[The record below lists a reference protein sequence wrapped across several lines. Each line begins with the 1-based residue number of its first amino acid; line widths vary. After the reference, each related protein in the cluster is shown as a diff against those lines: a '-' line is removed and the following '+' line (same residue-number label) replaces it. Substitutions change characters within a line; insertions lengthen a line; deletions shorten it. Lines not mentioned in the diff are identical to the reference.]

1 MFPTGEELRRG
12 LAAVVPL
19 FSFDDSGLSLLPR
32 DGPSAL
38 RSFLVMSLT
47 LPPFVVQILVL
58 QRDQA
63 MEPLGLHFFFV
74 WLLAYVVS
82 WVLLPLLVLE
92 FGQGKPFESRV
103 AHFIIAYN
111 WLQLPIEYMHFI
123 ADILPEGL
131 GSLLAFIVLLFGLSL
146 QWFVVKR
153 TLGFAGLGATAL
165 VGLAFF
171 LNIIIFLVASDMTE
185 LVPKLQD
192 P

>member
-47 LPPFVVQILVL
+47 LPPFLVQILVL

-63 MEPLGLHFFFV
+63 MEPLGLHFFGV
-74 WLLAYVVS
+74 WILAYVVS
-82 WVLLPLLVLE
+82 WTLLPLLLIE
-92 FGQGKPFESRV
+92 FGQGKPFEGRI
-103 AHFIIAYN
+103 AYFLIAYN

-131 GSLLAFIVLLFGLSL
+131 GSLLAFMVLLYSLAL
-146 QWFVVKR
+146 QWFLIKR

-165 VGLAFF
+165 VAFAFF
-171 LNIIIFLVASDMTE
+171 LNITIFLIASDMTE